1 MAQRGLTVYID
12 GRCLLRPRDGIGSY
26 TRTLLQNVLAA
37 DTKNTYIAIGFADQ
51 QNVPRLVPEGPN
63 FRYHFLPMPRKAYMG
78 LFRLWQMPVDL
89 LLPSKPDVVWY
100 PDFVAAPHIAG
111 GKKIVTIADLTYLHE
126 TDTVERKNLLY
137 LRRFVPKAVR
147 TANVITTVSHAVA
160 AQITATY
167 KATAPVEVI
176 YPAAP
181 PETPGKPDTAKPYI
195 LFVSTIQPRKNVIAL
210 LSAYMLLPED
220 LRRTYRLVLAGRKG
234 WRSEATQA
242 ALAATPH
249 EWIDGPTDQAIHEL
263 YMGASLFVMPSLR
276 EGFGIPPVE
285 ALACHVPVIT
295 SKDPAL
301 VEGTGEAALH
311 VDVSD
316 PQNLANAM
324 QNILTDAALR
334 DKLATHRPAE
344 LAKLSGTTIAQSFI
358 ALITKLAG

>member
-1 MAQRGLTVYID
+1 MATDGLTIYID

-51 QNVPRLVPEGPN
+51 KNAPRLVPEGPN
-63 FRYHFLPMPRKAYMG
+63 FTYHFLPMPRKAYMG
-78 LFRLWQMPVDL
+78 LFRLWRMPVDW

-100 PDFVAAPHIAG
+100 PDFVAAPHIHA
-111 GKKIVTIADLTYLHE
+111 GKKIVTIADLTYLQE
-126 TDTVERKNLLY
+126 TDTVERKNLWY

-147 TANVITTVSHAVA
+147 AADTITTVSHAVA
-160 AQITATY
+160 AQITEIYRPTV
-167 KATAPVEVI
+167 PVEVV

-181 PETPGKPDTAKPYI
+181 PETPGKPDTTKPYI
-195 LFVSTIQPRKNVIAL
+195 LFVSTLQPRKNVVTL
-210 LSAYMLLPED
+210 LNAYMLLPED
-220 LRRTYRLVLAGRKG
+220 LRSTYSLVLAGRKG
-234 WRSEATQA
+234 WRDDATKK

-249 EWIDGPTDQAIHEL
+249 EWIEGPTDEEIHKL
-263 YMGASLFVMPSLR
+263 YMNASLFVMPSLR

-295 SKDPAL
+295 STDPAL

-316 PQNLANAM
+316 PQNLATAM
-324 QNILTDAALR
+324 QRMLTDAALR
-334 DKLATHRPAE
+334 EQLAAHRSAE
-344 LAKLSGTTIAQSFI
+344 LAKLSGATIAKSFI
-358 ALITKLAG
+358 KLIERQV